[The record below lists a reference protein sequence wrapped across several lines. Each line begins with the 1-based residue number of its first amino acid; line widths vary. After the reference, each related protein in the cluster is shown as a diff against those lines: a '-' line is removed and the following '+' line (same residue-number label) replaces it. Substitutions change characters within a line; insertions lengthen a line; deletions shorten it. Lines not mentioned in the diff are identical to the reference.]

1 MNKYIDLADDIVDLA
16 LDAIFPHRRIVDLY
30 HSDFNKKHRIIGLNP
45 LNNWIT
51 PFDLTPVG
59 WVGKAAKGS
68 KLIYSGVKLVS
79 MGFSGYG
86 KKNIGAGAYKLLS
99 SVGGKVYSMLSGPV
113 EASSKSFQQNE
124 DPRPPIDPIKKPVRL
139 KKSIANPY
147 AYKPN
152 NSKCRPGYRLTKT
165 KNGIMCIR
173 Q

>member
-1 MNKYIDLADDIVDLA
+1 MTKYMPSTYDIVDYA
-16 LDAIFPHRRIVDLY
+16 LDAVSPYRRIVDLY

-59 WVGKAAKGS
+59 WVSKGAKGS

-86 KKNIGAGAYKLLS
+86 KKNIGAGAYKLFSAL
-99 SVGGKVYSMLSGPV
+99 GGKAYSMLSGPV

-124 DPRPPIDPIKKPVRL
+124 DPRPPSPGPIKKPKRTGKKTSGSKKCPPGFRRVGGRCVR
-139 KKSIANPY
+139 I
-147 AYKPN
+147 
-152 NSKCRPGYRLTKT
+152 
-165 KNGIMCIR
+165 